1 MTPTTLRADL
11 ALAGAAFLFGTTFL
25 VMQDAV
31 EDVEPIPFIAA
42 RFAIGALVLLPVVV
56 VRLSRCSATSKAHND
71 STERLLRHGSLAA
84 LALAAGYVFQTTG
97 LQYTTS
103 SVSAFL
109 TYLLVVFVPLI
120 SAVVLR
126 KPPRAATAA
135 GVALAVTGLYL
146 LTEGAGI
153 GFGRGE
159 VLSVGCAV
167 AFAVHI
173 LVLDDVAPQHDLLA
187 LNAMQ
192 FGVAAAI
199 LAVPGALATGGY
211 GFPAEAWLAALYT
224 GIVVNGAAF
233 GLQVW
238 AQRRVSASRT
248 ALVLMLEPVFAA
260 ALGYV
265 DGERLGAAGAA
276 GAGLIL
282 AGIVVSEWRP
292 THATTLDQTVNIKSG

>member
-1 MTPTTLRADL
+1 MRGSFRADL

-31 EDVEPIPFIAA
+31 ADVEPIPFIAA
-42 RFAIGALVLLPVVV
+42 RFAIGALVLLPVAMA
-56 VRLSRCSATSKAHND
+56 RRSL
-71 STERLLRHGSLAA
+71 GSPGLARAGAGAA

-109 TYLLVVFVPLI
+109 TYLLVVFVPLL

-126 KPPRAATAA
+126 RPPRRATVI
-135 GVALAVTGLYL
+135 GVAIAVGGLWL

-153 GFGRGE
+153 GLGRGE
-159 VLSVGCAV
+159 VLSVLCAL

-173 LVLDDVAPQHDLLA
+173 LVLSEVALRHDVVA
-187 LNAMQ
+187 LNAVQ
-192 FGVAAAI
+192 FGLVALALFVPGLVAGGYDFPASAWWAAI
-199 LAVPGALATGGY
+199 
-211 GFPAEAWLAALYT
+211 YT
-224 GIVVNGAAF
+224 GLVVSAIAF
-233 GLQVW
+233 GLQLYG
-238 AQRRVSASRT
+238 QRRVSASRT

-260 ALGYV
+260 VLGYV
-265 DGERLGAAGAA
+265 DGERLGVAGAA

-282 AGIVVSEWRP
+282 AGILVSEWGN
-292 THATTLDQTVNIKSG
+292 TSLDQTVNIEGG